1 MQSKKKQKNAR
12 PLPGPTDFSFVSD
25 LKSVEL
31 SRDIDENEA
40 YLREI
45 FTDCSDVVIRPFQS
59 DPGVKAVA
67 VIVDGLVKSDQV
79 QRALE
84 MLMVYWKGEG
94 SDVEE
99 IKEKVLPAAQIS
111 IVDNYA
117 DMLDGVLSGDT
128 AILLE
133 GSDKAILAEFRGPN
147 TRSVGKP
154 STEEIVRGP
163 QEGFIEN
170 IRVNTSLLRRK
181 IKSPNLKMKAL
192 KLGRHSRTN
201 VAVAYME
208 GIVDPKLL
216 EEVMERLSK
225 IDVDI
230 ILETGQLEE
239 YMQDS
244 AYSPFPQMQVSERPD
259 GVAAALM
266 NGRIA
271 IFVDGTPMV
280 MLLPTVFLNFL
291 LTVEDH
297 YERFQFA
304 TFLRWLRY
312 AFLLLSLFIP
322 AWYVASTTFHPEM
335 IPTTLLLSFA
345 SAREKIPFPAVI
357 EVLIMEIVFE
367 ALREAGIRL
376 PKQIGAALSILGA
389 LIIGQASVEAGIVS
403 APVVI
408 VVSITGIASFTIPQ
422 YNGAVAL
429 RMLRFPLIILASMF
443 GIYGVLIGAMFIIG
457 HMAKMRSFGVPYL
470 SPAAPYSPDLKN
482 AMIRMPHW
490 AGTHRPSYL
499 HPQDPI
505 RRGGDAKQI
514 IMQDNGMK
522 GNSKTK
528 GHADENATDKSGG
541 HPSDNPAGQNAEEAK
556 DSDENP
562 T

>member
-1 MQSKKKQKNAR
+1 MESKKKHKKSQS
-12 PLPGPTDFSFVSD
+12 LPGPTDFSFVSD
-25 LKSVEL
+25 LESVEL
-31 SRDIDENEA
+31 SPDIDENEA

-67 VIVDGLVKSDQV
+67 VMVDGLVKSDQV

-111 IVDNYA
+111 IVENYA

-133 GSDKAILAEFRGPN
+133 GSTKAILAEFRGPN

-154 STEEIVRGP
+154 STEEIIRGP

-181 IKSPNLKMKAL
+181 IKTPNLKMKAL

-201 VAVAYME
+201 VAVAYMD

-216 EEVMERLSK
+216 EEVLERLNR

-345 SAREKIPFPAVI
+345 SSREKIPFPAVI
-357 EVLIMEIVFE
+357 EVLIMEVVFE

-482 AMIRMPHW
+482 ALIRVPHW

-505 RRGGDAKQI
+505 RRGGDAKEI
-514 IMQDNGMK
+514 ISQDNGMK
-522 GNSKTK
+522 DGSSQAT
-528 GHADENATDKSGG
+528 ADTDDNQATDKAGG
-541 HPSDNPAGQNAEEAK
+541 HLSDSQDGQDTKGGE
-556 DSDENP
+556 
-562 T
+562 

>member
-1 MQSKKKQKNAR
+1 MESKKKQKK
-12 PLPGPTDFSFVSD
+12 PKSLPGPTDFSFVSD
-25 LKSVEL
+25 LKSVEF
-31 SRDIDENEA
+31 SPDIDENEA

-67 VIVDGLVKSDQV
+67 VMVDGLVKSDQV

-111 IVDNYA
+111 IVENYA

-133 GSDKAILAEFRGPN
+133 GSTKAILAEFRGPN

-154 STEEIVRGP
+154 STEEIIRGP

-181 IKSPNLKMKAL
+181 IKTPNLKMKAL

-201 VAVAYME
+201 VAVAYMD

-216 EEVMERLSK
+216 EEVLGRLNK

-482 AMIRMPHW
+482 ALIRVPHW

-505 RRGGDAKQI
+505 RRGGDAKEI
-514 IMQDNGMK
+514 ISQDNGMK
-522 GNSKTK
+522 DGSNQATNNT
-528 GHADENATDKSGG
+528 DNTQATDKAGG
-541 HPSDNPAGQNAEEAK
+541 HLSDSQTGQDTKGGE
-556 DSDENP
+556 
-562 T
+562 